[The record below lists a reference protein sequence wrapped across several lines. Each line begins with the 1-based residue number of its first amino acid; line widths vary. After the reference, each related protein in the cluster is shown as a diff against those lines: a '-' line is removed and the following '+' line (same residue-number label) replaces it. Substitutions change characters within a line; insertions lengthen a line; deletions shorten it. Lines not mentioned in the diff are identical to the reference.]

1 MSEKR
6 TRAASE
12 PPRCDRMSCFA
23 NKAGLCNCLSNNEF
37 TDKYG
42 NKRDCAFYQPWSIEL
57 ARESEKRIG
66 WNVKGAIV

>member
-6 TRAASE
+6 TRAASVV
-12 PPRCDRMSCFA
+12 PRCDRMSCFA
-23 NKAGLCNCLSNNEF
+23 NKAGECNCLSDNKF

-42 NKRDCAFYQPWSIEL
+42 NPKPCPYYQPWSIEL

-66 WNVKGAIV
+66 WNVKGAVV